1 MQERVDA
8 TRISCAERRLGSIQ
22 PATRAEMLRDVFLT
36 TGARIEGGVWANR
49 LTIETPG
56 VEVRDAVYARGGITI
71 RAQTPQGL
79 TSHGLDIES
88 TVVTPDS
95 IVVADEAGRVRIR
108 SNVYAGTA
116 NLRNCIIYG
125 NVYAT
130 RASLRDCVVVGG
142 VFVREALDAENCVL
156 GTFACDSAHLGVNTH
171 LIVPNGIAS
180 TSLTIAADVSCLMFG
195 ALGSNGNTAASE
207 LKLTQG
213 DVYRVDQRGDRTD
226 IGGTLLLTASYRLLD
241 LRPLL
246 DTLVENQRLCTRL
259 ALDVHLPPAEKAA
272 SQALVEVEEK
282 FFSVLTQRS
291 GTPSRRAA
299 QSIAELRDEARES
312 ELARAF
318 RSFEVAER
326 SGDQDAPARASGE
339 TNPEESLPDEI
350 ARLFVP
356 VSASP

>member
-1 MQERVDA
+1 M
-8 TRISCAERRLGSIQ
+8 
-22 PATRAEMLRDVFLT
+22 
-36 TGARIEGGVWANR
+36 
-49 LTIETPG
+49 
-56 VEVRDAVYARGGITI
+56 
-71 RAQTPQGL
+71 
-79 TSHGLDIES
+79 
-88 TVVTPDS
+88 
-95 IVVADEAGRVRIR
+95 
-108 SNVYAGTA
+108 
-116 NLRNCIIYG
+116 
-125 NVYAT
+125 
-130 RASLRDCVVVGG
+130 
-142 VFVREALDAENCVL
+142 
-156 GTFACDSAHLGVNTH
+156 
-171 LIVPNGIAS
+171 
-180 TSLTIAADVSCLMFG
+180 
-195 ALGSNGNTAASE
+195 
-207 LKLTQG
+207 
-213 DVYRVDQRGDRTD
+213 DQRGDRTD

-246 DTLVENQRLCTRL
+246 DTRENQPASS
-259 ALDVHLPPAEKAA
+259 ALPQPKSAGTVGQE
-272 SQALVEVEEK
+272 Q